1 MGKKFILRKFVFAL
15 FAATL
20 TLTAPAL
27 GATFRERLE
36 ALEGVTSVTEIIQS
50 SDQVPFAEKYIVTF
64 AQPLDWKNPNGAAF
78 PQRVVIGYNGDSA
91 VNVFYVSG
99 YFLYDEYFPLDD
111 RMGLAKELD
120 GSNFIVPEYRFFKNS
135 IPEGLSINEMDYWE
149 YLNDWQAS
157 NDFHSVIAKLKTLLS
172 GKWAF
177 TGISKGGQATCVHA
191 YYFPEDA
198 DIYVSYVGP
207 FCETPNDERMI
218 DAICTEIGNTKYG
231 ETQAAGYRKL
241 LLDFQV
247 EAIKNRDVLQNALCS
262 FDVNSENAKLRPELT
277 MERLFDIMVIDFP
290 TSVWQYDQDFKAVQT
305 VMDMPHGK
313 DATEDQKAAFVA
325 EMQALIKKV
334 YVAKAPNEMR
344 DNRVSRILRLLRA
357 DEESQDD
364 KVVDPMF
371 YPYYIQSAQENGN
384 YLLKG
389 SYLRDAL
396 AKDGS
401 GASLV
406 ITEEQEKDIDLWNF
420 TVEQRAAFTFD
431 PTLRDAMKEWAR
443 TTDTPVIML
452 FAQSDPWYYGRLNVA
467 GSEFSPSIH
476 FYADEDQSHK
486 FEISKMR
493 DKASI
498 AEVRALLAEKLTN
511 SAPTSDKGSHGGCD
525 VGVWGGAGL
534 LAFALLAVAALKRGT
549 NFR

>member
-15 FAATL
+15 FAVAL
-20 TLTAPAL
+20 TLAAPAL

-36 ALEGVTSVTEIIQS
+36 ALEGVTSVTEIVQS
-50 SDQVPFAEKYIVTF
+50 GDQVPFAEKYIVTF
-64 AQPLDWKNPNGAAF
+64 AQPLDWKAPNGAVF
-78 PQRVVIGYNGDSA
+78 PQRVEIGYNGDSA
-91 VNVFYVSG
+91 VNVFYMSG
-99 YFLYDEYFPLDD
+99 YFLDDEGFSLDD

-120 GSNFIVPEYRFFKNS
+120 GSNFISPEYRFFKNS
-135 IPEGLSINEMDYWE
+135 IPEGLSINEMDYWD

-157 NDFHSVIAKLKTLLS
+157 NDFHSIIAKLKTLLS

-207 FCETPNDERMI
+207 FCETPNDERLV

-262 FDVNSENAKLRPELT
+262 FDVNSMNAKLRPDLT
-277 MERLFDIMVIDFP
+277 MERLFDIMVMDFP
-290 TSVWQYDQDFKAVQT
+290 TGVWQYNQDFKAVQT
-305 VMDMPHGK
+305 IMDMPHGA

-325 EMQALIKKV
+325 EMQALIREV
-334 YVAKAPNEMR
+334 CVAKAPNEMR
-344 DNRVSRILRLLRA
+344 DNRVSRILRLLLA
-357 DEESQDD
+357 DEESQGGS
-364 KVVDPMF
+364 VVKSMF
-371 YPYYIQSAQENGN
+371 YPYFIQAARENGA

-396 AKDGS
+396 VKDGS

-406 ITEEQEKDIDLWNF
+406 ITEEQEKEIYLWNF
-420 TVEQRAAFTFD
+420 TAGQRAAFTYD

-467 GSEFSPSIH
+467 GSELSPSIH
-476 FYADEDQSHK
+476 FYADEDQSHI

-493 DKASI
+493 DKASV

-511 SAPTSDKGSHGGCD
+511 SAPTSNKGSGGGCD
-525 VGVWGGAGL
+525 AGLGGLAL
-534 LAFALLAVAALKRGT
+534 LAFALLAVAALKRRA